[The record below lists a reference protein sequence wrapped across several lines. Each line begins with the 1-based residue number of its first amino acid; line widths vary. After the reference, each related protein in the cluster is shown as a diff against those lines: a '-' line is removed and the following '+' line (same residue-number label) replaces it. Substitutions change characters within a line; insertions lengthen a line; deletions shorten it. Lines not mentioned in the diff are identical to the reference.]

1 MSWLKMTCAVPLSKS
16 LVADCACK
24 RIVPA
29 VSVRLPV
36 KEEREPKVTR
46 VPAVTAVVPL
56 LLVESQSVFP

>member
-16 LVADCACK
+16 LLPDTACK
-24 RIVPA
+24 LIVPA
-29 VSVRLPV
+29 VSVRFPL

-56 LLVESQSVFP
+56 LLVESQRVFP